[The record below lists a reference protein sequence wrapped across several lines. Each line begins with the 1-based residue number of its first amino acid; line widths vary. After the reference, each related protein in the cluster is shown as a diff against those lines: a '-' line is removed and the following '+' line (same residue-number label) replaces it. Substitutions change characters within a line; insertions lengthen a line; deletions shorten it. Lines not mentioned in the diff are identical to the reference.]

1 MARFRALCGAP
12 CQALAVQVEVDEGEV
27 GAEPAMVLGDA
38 SAAYLVEAEDAFQD
52 TEDVFYFRS
61 YLGFLRR

>member
-1 MARFRALCGAP
+1 
-12 CQALAVQVEVDEGEV
+12 
-27 GAEPAMVLGDA
+27 MVLGDA